1 MARLLLR
8 WGLNALAL
16 MALPYIFSAIR
27 IEDFWTA
34 LLVALVLGLINAL
47 VRPVLFVL
55 TLPIT
60 VFTLGLFIFVL
71 NGLLF
76 WAVANLVPG
85 FAVGGFWTAVGGA
98 IVYSIIS
105 WVLNSIFADK
115 KSES

>member
-1 MARLLLR
+1 MVQLLLR

-16 MALPYIFSAIR
+16 MALPYLFTSIR

-47 VRPVLFVL
+47 VRPLLFLL

-60 VFTLGLFIFVL
+60 LLTLGLFIFVL

-76 WAVANLVPG
+76 WAVANMVPG
-85 FAVGGFWTAVGGA
+85 FSVGGFWSAVGGA
-98 IVYSIIS
+98 LVYSIIS
-105 WVLNSIFADK
+105 WVLNAVFADK
-115 KSES
+115 KGKD

>member
-1 MARLLLR
+1 MRLLLR

-16 MALPYIFSAIR
+16 MALPYLFSSIR

-47 VRPVLFVL
+47 VRPILFLL

-60 VFTLGLFIFVL
+60 VLTLGLFIFVL

-76 WAVANLVPG
+76 WLVANLVPG
-85 FAVGGFWTAVGGA
+85 FSVGGFWPALGGA
-98 IVYSIIS
+98 LVYSIIS
-105 WVLNSIFADK
+105 WVLNSVFAES
-115 KSES
+115 KSKD

>member
-1 MARLLLR
+1 MRLFLR

-16 MALPYIFSAIR
+16 MALPYLFSAIR

-34 LLVALVLGLINAL
+34 LIVALVLGLINAL
-47 VRPVLFVL
+47 VRPILFLL

-76 WAVANLVPG
+76 LLVANMVPG
-85 FAVGGFWTAVGGA
+85 FSVGGFWPAVGGA
-98 IVYSIIS
+98 LVYSIIS
-105 WVLNSIFADK
+105 WVLNSLFADQPG
-115 KSES
+115 KSK

>member
-1 MARLLLR
+1 MVRLLLR

-16 MALPYIFSAIR
+16 MALPYLFSSIR

-47 VRPVLFVL
+47 VRPILFLL

-60 VFTLGLFIFVL
+60 VLTLGLFIFVL

-76 WAVANLVPG
+76 WLVANLVPG
-85 FAVGGFWTAVGGA
+85 FSVGGFWPALGGA
-98 IVYSIIS
+98 LVYSIIS
-105 WVLNSIFADK
+105 WVLNSVFAES
-115 KSES
+115 KSKD